1 MLASEAVEFMMR
13 LDDRTG
19 LVTPSLSI
27 SCGTAA
33 KLRMR
38 PRPDPAHC
46 LPMSRATDD
55 CDESWHYS
63 SPRTLAGALQRG
75 LGRGAYQAMSDPGS
89 PELVAE
95 CLRRDYRW
103 DWQVDEREI
112 YLARLVRDLRM
123 PIEQVAA
130 GLFGAP
136 SREAD
141 RGHAFA
147 TVLGVLDVLGRAGVD
162 GAADEVR
169 RYIAAGDR
177 WLEALDTV
185 ARSWPVERWDDLY
198 SVVRGRLDA
207 AVREDAV
214 WPGLPWSRWADRDPD
229 IAAAIRAVEA
239 RARPVVRRFADE
251 SDGALL
257 AMLAEPARAGDWDPA
272 LRELYRR
279 PPDPNLIDLV
289 DGMLAADREAVTRSS
304 VPLGMA
310 LDRLGPRAV
319 PTARRWAAEPGHP
332 LRWTAFR
339 LVAAYGDAID
349 AALLIAGLDWL
360 DSRADDLCGYHELV
374 TGLAR
379 LGGPTAAAALP
390 RLRRLWFS
398 PHSYERPSY
407 LRALVAL
414 NPAGAERVVVE
425 GLWDCE
431 TDVRLLAA
439 ERAPLTAGTRQR
451 LRYLRDD
458 PIEAQKVRAVAA
470 ARLE

>member
-1 MLASEAVEFMMR
+1 
-13 LDDRTG
+13 
-19 LVTPSLSI
+19 
-27 SCGTAA
+27 
-33 KLRMR
+33 
-38 PRPDPAHC
+38 
-46 LPMSRATDD
+46 
-55 CDESWHYS
+55 
-63 SPRTLAGALQRG
+63 
-75 LGRGAYQAMSDPGS
+75 MSDPAA
-89 PELVAE
+89 PELVAD

-130 GLFGAP
+130 GLFDAP
-136 SREAD
+136 APAAD

-162 GAADEVR
+162 GAAAEVR

-185 ARSWPVERWDDLY
+185 AGSWPVESWDDLCPA
-198 SVVRGRLDA
+198 VLGRLDV

-214 WPGLPWSRWADRDPD
+214 WRGLPWSRWAEREPR
-229 IAAAIRAVEA
+229 IEAAIRAVEA

-257 AMLAEPARAGDWDPA
+257 AMLAEPARAGDWGPA
-272 LRELYRR
+272 LRELNRR
-279 PPDPNLIDLV
+279 PPDPHLIDLV
-289 DGMLAADREAVTRSS
+289 DGMLAADRAAVARSS

-310 LDRLGPRAV
+310 LDRLGPLAV
-319 PTARRWAAEPGHP
+319 PAARGWAADPGHP

-339 LVAAYGDAID
+339 LMAAYGDAID
-349 AALLIAGLDWL
+349 APLLIAGLDGL
-360 DSRADDLCGYHELV
+360 DGRADDLCGYHELV

-379 LGGPTAAAALP
+379 IGGPTAATALP

-414 NPAGAERVVVE
+414 DPAGAERVVVE

-439 ERAPLTAGTRQR
+439 ERAPLTAGTRER

-458 PIEAQKVRAVAA
+458 PVEAQNVRAVAA